1 MSGYCWFV
9 LEAWFVLEGGI
20 WPKGGPYGAHNSESN
35 FSRLIIRF
43 IVGFVLGGGLITL
56 SLMDWVVNRVTFV
69 IRLGR

>member
-20 WPKGGPYGAHNSESN
+20 WPKGGPYDAHNSESN

-43 IVGFVLGGGLITL
+43 IVGFVLGKGINYFKFNGLGCKSGYL
-56 SLMDWVVNRVTFV
+56 CY
-69 IRLGR
+69 

>member
-20 WPKGGPYGAHNSESN
+20 WPKGGPYDAHNSESN

-43 IVGFVLGGGLITL
+43 IVGFVLGGGI
-56 SLMDWVVNRVTFV
+56 NYF
-69 IRLGR
+69 